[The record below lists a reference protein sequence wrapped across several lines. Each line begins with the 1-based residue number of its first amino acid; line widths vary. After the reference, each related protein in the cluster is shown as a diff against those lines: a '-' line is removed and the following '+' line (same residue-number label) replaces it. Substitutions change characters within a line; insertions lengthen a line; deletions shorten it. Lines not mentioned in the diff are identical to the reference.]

1 MRELLGRP
9 VEAIAA
15 AVRGGEVS
23 AREMVQSSLDS
34 IAENEPRL
42 GAFLGVEADEA
53 LHAATDIDARRRRG
67 ERLGRL
73 AGVPVAR
80 KDNLSL
86 SGRRT
91 GCASRILDGYVSP
104 LTATAIERLIGEDA
118 VFVGR
123 TNMDEFGMGSSCEN
137 SAFQTTRNPWDL
149 SRVPGG
155 SSGGSAAAVA
165 AGVVP
170 FALGSDTG
178 GSIRQPAA
186 FCGVV
191 GVKPSYGRVS
201 RYGLVAFGSS
211 VDQIGPICRD
221 VRSAALALE
230 VMAGVDPRD
239 ATSAAC
245 DVPAMLAE
253 IEGGL
258 AGVRIGT
265 LREVPAAGLEPAMA
279 TAWEAAL
286 ARLERLGAELVE
298 VSVPNV
304 PAAIAIYYVLANS
317 EASANLA
324 RFDGVR
330 FGLRVPDGGL
340 EETYAATRTAG
351 FGPEVK
357 RRILLGTFALSA
369 GYYDAYYGRARGVL
383 LALERQFRRAFETVD
398 LIATPTAPG
407 AAFALG
413 EKSGDP
419 LAMYLSDIF
428 TTPASLAGL
437 PALALPCGSDA
448 RGLPLSLQLMAAP
461 FAEAMLLRSARA
473 FERDL
478 AWSVAPEFHGES
490 DAD

>member
-1 MRELLGRP
+1 MSELLELS
-9 VEAIAA
+9 VEAIAS
-15 AVRGGEVS
+15 AVRSGEVA
-23 AREMVQSSLDS
+23 ARQMVEASLER
-34 IAENEPRL
+34 IGEVEPRL
-42 GAFLGVEADEA
+42 GAFLGLEADEA
-53 LHAATDIDARRRRG
+53 LRAAAAIDERRRRG

-73 AGVPVAR
+73 AGVPIAR

-91 GCASRILDGYVSP
+91 GCASRILEGYVSP

-123 TNMDEFGMGSSCEN
+123 TNMDEFAMGSSCEN
-137 SAFQTTRNPWDL
+137 SAFQTTRNPWNL

-165 AGVVP
+165 AGAVSL
-170 FALGSDTG
+170 ALGSDTG

-211 VDQIGPICRD
+211 VDQIGPISRD
-221 VRSAALALE
+221 VRGSALALE
-230 VMAGVDPRD
+230 IMAGADPRD
-239 ATSAAC
+239 PTSAGRAA
-245 DVPAMLAE
+245 PALLDG
-253 IEGGL
+253 IEEGL
-258 AGVRIGT
+258 AGVRVGI
-265 LREVPAAGLEPAMA
+265 LREVPVSGLEPAMA
-279 TAWEAAL
+279 AAWSAAL
-286 ARLERLGAELVE
+286 NRLEQLGATLIEI
-298 VSVPNV
+298 SVPNI
-304 PAAIAIYYVLANS
+304 PAAIAIYYVIANS

-330 FGLRVPDGGL
+330 YGLRVAGRGL
-340 EETYAATRTAG
+340 EETYTATRTAG
-351 FGPEVK
+351 FGHEVK
-357 RRILLGTFALSA
+357 RRIILGSFALSA

-383 LALERQFRRAFETVD
+383 LALERQFRAAFETVD
-398 LIATPTAPG
+398 LIATPTTPG

-413 EKSGDP
+413 EKTGDP

-437 PALALPCGSDA
+437 AAIALPCGRDA
-448 RGLPLSLQLMAAP
+448 SGLPLSLQLMAAP
-461 FAEAMLLRSARA
+461 FAEALLLRSARA

-478 AWSVAPEFHGES
+478 AWSAAPEFLGEP
-490 DAD
+490 DAA

>member
-1 MRELLGRP
+1 MRELLGAP

-23 AREMVQSSLDS
+23 AREMVQASLER
-34 IAENEPRL
+34 IAEVEPRL

-53 LHAATDIDARRRRG
+53 LAAAAAIDERRRRG
-67 ERLGRL
+67 EPLGRL

-91 GCASRILDGYVSP
+91 GCASRILEGYVAP
-104 LTATAIERLIGEDA
+104 LTATALERLIGEDA
-118 VFVGR
+118 IFVGR
-123 TNMDEFGMGSSCEN
+123 TNMDEFAMGSSCEN
-137 SAFQTTRNPWDL
+137 SAYQTTRNPWDL
-149 SRVPGG
+149 RRVPGG

-165 AGVVP
+165 AGAVAL
-170 FALGSDTG
+170 ALGSDTG
-178 GSIRQPAA
+178 GAIRQPAA

-191 GVKPSYGRVS
+191 GLKPTYGRVS
-201 RYGLVAFGSS
+201 RFGLVAFGSS
-211 VDQIGPICRD
+211 VDQVGPICRD

-230 VMAGVDPRD
+230 VMAGGDRRD
-239 ATSAAC
+239 STSAAGRP
-245 DVPAMLAE
+245 PAMLDG

-258 AGVRIGT
+258 AGMRIGT
-265 LREVPAAGLEPAMA
+265 LREVPVGGLEPAMA
-279 TAWEAAL
+279 AAWEGAL
-286 ARLERLGAELVE
+286 ARLSRLGAELVE

-304 PAAIAIYYVLANS
+304 PAAIAIYYVIANC

-330 FGLRVPDGGL
+330 YGLRVADGGL

-351 FGPEVK
+351 FGAEVK
-357 RRILLGTFALSA
+357 RRILLGSFALSA

-383 LALERQFRRAFETVD
+383 RALESQFRTAFEAVD
-398 LIATPTAPG
+398 LIASPTTPGP
-407 AAFALG
+407 AFALG

-437 PALALPCGSDA
+437 PAVALPCGSDA
-448 RGLPLSLQLMAAP
+448 AGLPLSLQLMAAP
-461 FAEAMLLRSARA
+461 FAETALLRGARA

-478 AWSVAPEFHGES
+478 AWSVAPGFRGES
-490 DAD
+490 DAA